1 MADTLNLE
9 KTNVTDAQNVVQ
21 RENIKPQNINN
32 ADAKSF
38 QKETKNT
45 LTDLQTKNETMS
57 KQISNLVETM
67 RAVSAPQPN
76 IIKPDLADE
85 VWKRIR
91 TYQASLKG
99 VNLNLKK

>member
-1 MADTLNLE
+1 MTATLNSD

-21 RENIKPQNINN
+21 KEDIKAQNINN

-45 LTDLQTKNETMS
+45 LSDLQTKNETMS

-67 RAVSAPQPN
+67 RTISVPQPN

-85 VWKRIR
+85 VWNRIR

-99 VNLNLKK
+99 VKLNLKK

>member
-1 MADTLNLE
+1 MADTLTSD

-21 RENIKPQNINN
+21 KENIQTQNLSN

-45 LTDLQTKNETMS
+45 LSDLQTKSETMG

-67 RAVSAPQPN
+67 RTISVPKPN

-85 VWKRIR
+85 VWSRIR
-91 TYQASLKG
+91 TYQASIKG
-99 VNLNLKK
+99 VKLNLKK

>member
-1 MADTLNLE
+1 MADTLTSD

-21 RENIKPQNINN
+21 KENIQTQNLNN

-45 LTDLQTKNETMS
+45 LADLQAKNETMG

-67 RAVSAPQPN
+67 RTISVPQPN

-85 VWKRIR
+85 VWNRIR
-91 TYQASLKG
+91 TYQASIKG
-99 VNLNLKK
+99 VTLNLKK